1 MSDAQKALVAGI
13 IATPI
18 FGFFTIYLFF
28 FSDRPLS
35 QSDIEVVRGN
45 AARVEVVR
53 AGRSADALQVWLTG
67 QSVPF
72 RGSAGYPASYRK
84 ETLARLT
91 ASAPL
96 EIGVLPTDRIEP
108 RRDRVRG
115 QDFIQSTCLRS
126 PERPRSRS
134 MITTAGTSKIKRWA
148 NTSSPFFCSVL
159 SFYWVTDYATAGTR
173 GKAMTLRSC
182 HYIRSEDG
190 REAHNSPRLRVHL
203 HGTNAGRPKPMFDV

>member
-53 AGRSADALQVWLTG
+53 AGRNADALQIWLTG

-91 ASAPL
+91 ASAPM
-96 EIGVLPTDRIEP
+96 EIGVLPTDRIKP

-115 QDFIQSTCLRS
+115 QDFIPIHMLTV
-126 PERPRSRS
+126 
-134 MITTAGTSKIKRWA
+134 AGTPALTLDDYNRWNVENQKVGKYVA
-148 NTSSPFFCSVL
+148 SILLLCALFLLGYGLRHRRNTV
-159 SFYWVTDYATAGTR
+159 
-173 GKAMTLRSC
+173 
-182 HYIRSEDG
+182 
-190 REAHNSPRLRVHL
+190 
-203 HGTNAGRPKPMFDV
+203 